1 MAEISKL
8 YVDRGENRG
17 DMSVMIALAGV
28 EN

>member
-1 MAEISKL
+1 MAKISKL

-17 DMSVMIALAGV
+17 GMSVIIALAGV